1 MKNKYLLNNETFYT
15 WLLISIILM
24 FFFTSYGNRLFL
36 ENPYDQDKNIKKL
49 GWIITITTLI
59 AIYIT
64 EKTIPNNQER
74 RLINSLI
81 IFASTFSYLY
91 YLAKQDKLAI

>member
-1 MKNKYLLNNETFYT
+1 MKNKYLLNNEIFYT

-24 FFFTSYGNRLFL
+24 VFFTSYGNRLFL

>member
-24 FFFTSYGNRLFL
+24 VFFTSYGNRFFL